1 MTNQKLT
8 NGPNDSPK
16 NSSIGQTAEGFPD
29 DSSQP
34 VEVGEET
41 VEATRTKLSEN
52 PREKLLKEVKQQEDA
67 SRLGSE

>member
-8 NGPNDSPK
+8 NGMNDSPK
-16 NSSIGQTAEGFPD
+16 NTSIGQTAEGFLD
-29 DSSQP
+29 DSGRP
-34 VEVGEET
+34 VEVDEKT
-41 VEATRTKLSEN
+41 VEATRKKLSEN